1 MEPTQD
7 KLNAMKLFGMAKY
20 LRQWMELP
28 KEKALTPAE
37 LLGLRWLRAKTLGI
51 PAVEAS

>member
-37 LLGLRWLRAKTLGI
+37 LLGLLVDAEWVHRENRRL
-51 PAVEAS
+51 